1 VSDCCY
7 LEVTVRSDDAERAVE
22 CLGEPDSRCPEGV
35 SAVVFVYESANYG
48 LNLALTELAGRGV
61 EFVGWHSPGSDYNP
75 TQFYTRGRIL
85 DYLEMGHDNF
95 GYIVFG
101 SNAQER
107 RANLAEVE
115 ARIEAREALES
126 AIKNPLYDMVKHNG
140 LSPR

>member
-1 VSDCCY
+1 M
-7 LEVTVRSDDAERAVE
+7 
-22 CLGEPDSRCPEGV
+22 
-35 SAVVFVYESANYG
+35 VFVYESANYG